1 MALQIKARH
10 CTVEDAL
17 KSYVETKIDRLSRFY
32 AKIHD
37 IQVIFTNAR
46 AIHSCEIEVTAPPMH
61 ILGTADD
68 KDPRAAFDKAQKVV
82 ERKLQREKT
91 RMIDS
96 KRQPGGAGSR
106 PSSPTTPIDEAVALE
121 EFEDEMGTRVE
132 ERDR

>member
-17 KSYVETKIDRLSRFY
+17 KSYVESKLDRLGRFY

-46 AIHSCEIEVTAPPMH
+46 AIHSCEIEVTAPPMVV
-61 ILGTADD
+61 LGTADD
-68 KDPRAAFDKAQKVV
+68 KDIRAAFDKAQKVV

-96 KRQPGGAGSR
+96 KRQAGGAGLK
-106 PSSPTTPIDEAVALE
+106 PTSPMTPIDEAAALE
-121 EFEDEMGTRVE
+121 EFEDEMGSEVE
-132 ERDR
+132 EQDR